1 MNHRL
6 QGYTS
11 ICVPYKIYTQFGLL
25 FLYIGSCFRFILLV
39 NSDISIKTYNL
50 KPNFLNL
57 VPSPLKQ
64 KIFTFNPRNNA
75 WVTVYDIRE
84 TMLRVT
90 VYDPAT
96 LQNNITRQKHPNKQK
111 KTKNQNN
118 KQTNKKNPKKQ
129 QHPNTRVLRNWLKHQ
144 SD

>member
-25 FLYIGSCFRFILLV
+25 FLNIGSCFRFILLV

-64 KIFTFNPRNNA
+64 KFFTFNPRNNA

-111 KTKNQNN
+111 KTPKIKTTN
-118 KQTNKKNPKKQ
+118 KQTKKPPKNN
-129 QHPNTRVLRNWLKHQ
+129 NTQTHVF
-144 SD
+144 SEIG